1 MVTGSINTDNHSWN
15 SLSDRITEKTF
26 NQLNTQWRA
35 SLVADVAE
43 KIVNDGID
51 FKQVQI
57 DGVKVVDADTLSRKI
72 TNSNLQSVG
81 VLRDLT
87 VAGEARISETLSV
100 LKKRI
105 GINTQEPEMALSVW
119 DEEVSILA
127 GKHKDKSA
135 YIGTG
140 RAQSLTLGVNR
151 TPAIEIDVEGLTAI
165 KKLRIGVHRIS
176 HGTEVPNY
184 AGTKGDVVFNAN
196 PTISSN
202 VFAWVCLG
210 SYKWKVL
217 KAVE

>member
-1 MVTGSINTDNHSWN
+1 
-15 SLSDRITEKTF
+15 
-26 NQLNTQWRA
+26 
-35 SLVADVAE
+35 
-43 KIVNDGID
+43 
-51 FKQVQI
+51 
-57 DGVKVVDADTLSRKI
+57 
-72 TNSNLQSVG
+72 
-81 VLRDLT
+81 
-87 VAGEARISETLSV
+87 
-100 LKKRI
+100 
-105 GINTQEPEMALSVW
+105 
-119 DEEVSILA
+119 VSILA